1 MSKIL
6 QQFLQSN
13 TLVNQNNQQFIQSIS
28 NNLVSDSS
36 VSIGVA
42 PMDCSSQ
49 EIIDTGNT
57 STNSNENCMED
68 NQTGQNMS
76 LPVESNSIIS
86 HCNQT
91 MLESTTINGLNSNNE
106 SLSSSNELEQLAS
119 KQKQGK
125 SRRAKRC
132 LDSSTRRVEQES
144 DLLPVVDQR
153 NQRKVGRSSKN
164 DTSESTLHSIGY
176 QLSPQLTTANEILA
190 HNYETISTGISLL
203 RALKEEL
210 SEKTDRDT
218 ELKDCSGQTPVLIG
232 NVISSLDNTSMEMA
246 MISSSSHGCFY
257 GVYQFFI
264 EKDVYEN
271 PIYRQ
276 IEKHPNKPNIIDVP
290 FEIINE
296 TTPQET
302 NNVNVCELSSS
313 QFQDLIS
320 NLSINGSCNK
330 NNDSMLCVKLLNRFR
345 IQIRLLTSEG
355 VTNETSFKVN
365 KKEKSQDFIEF
376 PYFGQIQTNQQDNE
390 PRNNVV
396 GLPITRPSI
405 IHENNN

>member
-1 MSKIL
+1 
-6 QQFLQSN
+6 
-13 TLVNQNNQQFIQSIS
+13 
-28 NNLVSDSS
+28 
-36 VSIGVA
+36 
-42 PMDCSSQ
+42 
-49 EIIDTGNT
+49 
-57 STNSNENCMED
+57 
-68 NQTGQNMS
+68 
-76 LPVESNSIIS
+76 
-86 HCNQT
+86 
-91 MLESTTINGLNSNNE
+91 
-106 SLSSSNELEQLAS
+106 
-119 KQKQGK
+119 
-125 SRRAKRC
+125 
-132 LDSSTRRVEQES
+132 
-144 DLLPVVDQR
+144 
-153 NQRKVGRSSKN
+153 
-164 DTSESTLHSIGY
+164 
-176 QLSPQLTTANEILA
+176 
-190 HNYETISTGISLL
+190 ISTGISLL

-232 NVISSLDNTSMEMA
+232 NDISSLDNTFMEMA